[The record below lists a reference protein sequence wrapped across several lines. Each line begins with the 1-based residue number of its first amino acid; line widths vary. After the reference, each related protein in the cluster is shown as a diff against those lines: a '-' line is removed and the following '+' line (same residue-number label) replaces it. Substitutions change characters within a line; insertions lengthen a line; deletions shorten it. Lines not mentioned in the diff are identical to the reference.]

1 MVAAL
6 VHGNFDGEVTE
17 MELATRHFIRPKDL
31 NHHET
36 VYAGQL
42 ADWLTE
48 AAMVGVTQIV
58 KKNNDV
64 VLATLKEMRVLKPIT
79 SGCILEFEYETQHLG
94 TTSIEIFVNVKDMLS
109 QEQYARGSAVFVTV
123 DENGKKT
130 PHGLM

>member
-1 MVAAL
+1 MVAL
-6 VHGNFDGEVTE
+6 VRGNFDEEVTE
-17 MELATRHFIRPKDL
+17 MELATRRFIRPKDL

-58 KKNNDV
+58 KKSNDV

-79 SGCILEFEYETQHLG
+79 AGCVLEFEYETQHLG

>member
-1 MVAAL
+1 
-6 VHGNFDGEVTE
+6 

-94 TTSIEIFVNVKDMLS
+94 TTSIEIFFFFFDML
-109 QEQYARGSAVFVTV
+109 
-123 DENGKKT
+123 
-130 PHGLM
+130 

>member
-1 MVAAL
+1 
-6 VHGNFDGEVTE
+6 
-17 MELATRHFIRPKDL
+17 
-31 NHHET
+31 
-36 VYAGQL
+36 
-42 ADWLTE
+42 
-48 AAMVGVTQIV
+48 MVGVTQIV